1 MQAAPL
7 NYNYIA
13 VIFSRMLTQNARI
26 ILDVKIQIHL
36 AYVIT
41 VSAYFVS
48 MSFI

>member
-13 VIFSRMLTQNARI
+13 VIISRMLTQTARI
-26 ILDVKIQIHL
+26 ILDVKIQIYL